1 MINGFKEEKRA
12 VTLITPLGNFRTWSI
27 SSSYER
33 AAGMVFTAISV
44 QLGFCWLFCPHQGE
58 FTLEISGPFSILQA
72 CGLLCLQPQRDSGAL
87 FWLSFSLQYARISH
101 SGSCWECPT
110 VQAEVC

>member
-33 AAGMVFTAISV
+33 AAGTVFTAISS
-44 QLGFCWLFCPHQGE
+44 P
-58 FTLEISGPFSILQA
+58 T
-72 CGLLCLQPQRDSGAL
+72 GLLLALLSPPRGVHIRD
-87 FWLSFSLQYARISH
+87 FWSFLHFTSMWVVVSTTPEGFRCTLL
-101 SGSCWECPT
+101 
-110 VQAEVC
+110 VVL